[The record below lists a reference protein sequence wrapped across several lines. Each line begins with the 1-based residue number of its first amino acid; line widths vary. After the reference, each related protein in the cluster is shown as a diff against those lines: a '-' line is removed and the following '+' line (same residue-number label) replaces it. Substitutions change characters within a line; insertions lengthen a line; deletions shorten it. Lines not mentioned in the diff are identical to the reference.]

1 MKFDVSFY
9 DGPESDRCK
18 RIVIE
23 AANADEAMNK
33 ACNMP
38 EARYYTDVT
47 VGERP
52 EGLRGFMIQF
62 KYEHYWFGEFD
73 KIKGQQMII
82 NAESEDE
89 ATAAYNKMF
98 LGKYFYDYYS
108 RRPGKDNVYTENPL
122 NQNPKEPQVG
132 KYGRVKDVYSV
143 SSTPYTDKLYA
154 KEILGK

>member
-18 RIVIE
+18 RVVIE
-23 AANADEAMNK
+23 AANIDEAMDK
-33 ACNMP
+33 ACKMP
-38 EARYYTDVT
+38 EARCYTDVM

-62 KYEHYWFGEFD
+62 KYDHYWFGEFD
-73 KIKGQQMII
+73 RTIGEQMIM
-82 NAESEDE
+82 NAESEEE

-98 LGKYFYDYYS
+98 LGNYFYNYYY
-108 RRPGKDNVYTENPL
+108 RKPGKDNVYKENPL
-122 NQNPKEPQVG
+122 NTNPKEPQVG
-132 KYGRVKDVYSV
+132 KYGRVKDVYTISD
-143 SSTPYTDKLYA
+143 TPYKNELYA